1 MSESFSIQAYLDQH
15 PDMTALE
22 ILTPDMNGMF
32 RVKRIPRDEAPTFF
46 EKGLTGPGT
55 MHLMNSLGDMA
66 IDRCFHF
73 QHVALRKEIAHA
85 GKQLGPLSEALY
97 AGAGKKVS
105 HGPIAVLAQPWV
117 PPFPAPDQDASLQR
131 AVVSVP
137 VQGR

>member
-66 IDRCFHF
+66 ITPRVGRLNGDPDRSGFP
-73 QHVALRKEIAHA
+73 QTGLR
-85 GKQLGPLSEALY
+85 
-97 AGAGKKVS
+97 
-105 HGPIAVLAQPWV
+105 
-117 PPFPAPDQDASLQR
+117 
-131 AVVSVP
+131 
-137 VQGR
+137 